1 MLLNKAFEGTRFL
14 KMSKQ
19 KETENSMSPFKKENN
34 DLMRKKAIKL
44 LWINLIKKIVIDNKN
59 MLIANIRKRMNIL
72 INLGKH

>member
-19 KETENSMSPFKKENN
+19 KETENSRNFKKENN

-44 LWINLIKKIVIDNKN
+44 LWINLIKKLVIDNKN